1 MYDIWESWWSV
12 LKEQKGSETTKLKL
26 CFMILEWGLLT
37 VWQNWINGRPASF
50 KVAIYFR
57 KQTVTARKGDKVG
70 VGD

>member
-1 MYDIWESWWSV
+1 
-12 LKEQKGSETTKLKL
+12 
-26 CFMILEWGLLT
+26 MILEWGLLT